1 MDTIKQVVSD
11 VTNSSSTAGT
21 AGAHPGPEEFKGADH
36 SQRDEGREVGIQAD
50 MAKDVKTTDVEAED
64 GFDTYKAAGKMIDRK
79 CLVTGGDSGI
89 GRAAAVMFAM
99 EGADVAINYLP
110 EEQVDANKVQ
120 KTIQAL
126 GRECLLIPQD
136 LRDMEGCKRVVE
148 TVVKAWGKIDV
159 LVNNASV
166 MYDCPNITDISDEQ
180 FVSSFCV
187 GGDQHRPSS

>member
-1 MDTIKQVVSD
+1 MDAIKQAVSD
-11 VTNSSSTAGT
+11 VTNSAQQQTGQ
-21 AGAHPGPEEFKGADH
+21 AGAHPGPDEFKGADH
-36 SQRDEGREVGIQAD
+36 SQRDEGRKVGIQAD

-64 GFDTYKAAGKMIDRK
+64 GFDSYKPAGKMIDRK

-110 EEQVDANKVQ
+110 EEQVDANQVQ

-126 GRECLLIPQD
+126 GRQCLLVPQD

-148 TVVKAWGKIDV
+148 TVVKAWGRIDV

-166 MYDCPNITDISDEQ
+166 MYDCPDITDISDEQ
-180 FVSSFCV
+180 FVSRLAANQS
-187 GGDQHRPSS
+187 D